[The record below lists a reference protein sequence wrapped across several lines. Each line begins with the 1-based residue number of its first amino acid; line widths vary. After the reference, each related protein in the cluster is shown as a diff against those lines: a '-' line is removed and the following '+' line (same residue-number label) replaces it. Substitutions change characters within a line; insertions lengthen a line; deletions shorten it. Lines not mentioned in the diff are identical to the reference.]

1 MTSQGKVKL
10 QVWGLIVIVFALGGV
25 TGAALDRLYAHRNPD
40 QTSAAANGDRS
51 RGRHHIM
58 SEEMRRELN
67 LNDGQVTAVR
77 AIFDEA
83 RKESRKY
90 FDECPGFKEQRE
102 RTQARIRQLLTPEQQ
117 QRFDD
122 MHARR
127 EAERRAN
134 EGR

>member
-25 TGAALDRLYAHRNPD
+25 TGAALDRLYTQRNAETRP
-40 QTSAAANGDRS
+40 SAPNGER
-51 RGRHHIM
+51 RGRHHNM
-58 SEEMRRELN
+58 PEEMRRDLN
-67 LNDGQVTAVR
+67 LSEEQVTAVR
-77 AIFDEA
+77 NIFDEA

-102 RTQARIRQLLTPEQQ
+102 RTQARIRQVLTPEQQ
-117 QRFDD
+117 QRYDE
-122 MHARR
+122 MQARR
-127 EAERRAN
+127 EAERKEK